1 MLPCSLEILNL
12 ESNQIIKIDEET
24 FAHCQRLKEI
34 NLKGNPMAPQVSAP
48 VSVFSPLRYL
58 QRVGIS
64 WDEAGYELERTKRRN
79 SDKRYGITIIDYLY
93 TVQLYMH
100 IYIYRM

>member
-12 ESNQIIKIDEET
+12 ESNQIIKIDQET

-34 NLKGNPMAPQVSAP
+34 NLKGNPMVPQVSAP

-58 QRVGIS
+58 RSVRIS
-64 WDEAGYELERTKRRN
+64 WDEEGYQLERTKRRN
-79 SDKRYGITIIDYLY
+79 NDKSLEF
-93 TVQLYMH
+93 
-100 IYIYRM
+100 